1 MINRGI
7 TEKAMEYIYK
17 HSTFVSYNN
26 VNVKPIG
33 CKQSDGYYNINAQFY
48 KQQKVNGIML
58 FLFEYYLDNNVV
70 VKEVVQECGNKN
82 VFLCLEVKNRKK
94 FKWTKEDKKCFQKK

>member
-1 MINRGI
+1 MTNHGI

-17 HSTFVSYNN
+17 HSTFVSYDD

-33 CKQSDGYYNINAQFY
+33 CKESEGYSTVNAQFY
-48 KQQKVNGIML
+48 KKQEVDGTML

-70 VKEVVQECGNKN
+70 AKEVVQEVRNNK
-82 VFLCLEVKNRKK
+82 VFLCLEVKGRKK
-94 FKWTKEDKKCFQKK
+94 FKWTKDEQNAR